1 MTDEL
6 RWGIIGT
13 GSIAHQFA
21 RGLAHSRTGRL
32 VAVGSRRRE
41 TAEEFGDEFGVA
53 HRHAGYDALLD
64 DADVEAI
71 YIATPHPFHA
81 EWAVAAAEARK
92 HILCE
97 KPLAINHAQAAD
109 IVGAARRNDVFL
121 MEAFMYRCHP
131 QTARLVELLREGAI
145 GDVGS
150 IQATF
155 SFRTGWNP
163 DGRLLKKELGG
174 GGILDVGC
182 YCTSMA
188 RLIAGAARGE
198 DFAEPVELKGCGHLG
213 ETGVDEWAVASLKF
227 PGGILAELA
236 TGVRLTQQNVVR
248 IYGTEGHI
256 EVPSPW
262 IPAREGGAVHIRLHK
277 GGETQRMEIETGDWL
292 YGIEADTVAEHLENR
307 QAAPPAMTWDDTLG
321 NMKALDRWRAEI
333 VLEYEAD
340 REA

>member
-41 TAEEFGDEFGVA
+41 TAEEFGDEFNVA

-64 DADVEAI
+64 DADVEAV

-81 EWAVAAAEARK
+81 EWAVAAAEAGK

-97 KPLAINHAQAAD
+97 KPLSINHAEAAD
-109 IVGAARRNDVFL
+109 IVEAARHNDVFL

-131 QTARLVELLREGAI
+131 QTARLVGLLREGAI

-163 DGRLLKKELGG
+163 DGRLLRKELGG

-188 RLIAGAARGE
+188 RLIAGVARGE
-198 DFAEPVELKGCGHLG
+198 DFAEPLELKGCGHLG

-248 IYGTEGHI
+248 IYGTEGYI

-262 IPAREGGAVHIRLHK
+262 IPAREGGSVHLFLHK
-277 GGETQRMEIETGDWL
+277 GGETHKIEIETGDWL
-292 YGIEADTVAEHLENR
+292 YGIEADTVAAHLQNR

-333 VLEYEAD
+333 GLEYEAD